1 MRLVPIVNIVM
12 GMFCF
17 IESLGNCLKE
27 WILQQE
33 KQSIVVE
40 GENGF
45 SVLLRRRRRRRRRE
59 IVAQTIQPQV
69 ESETE

>member
-45 SVLLRRRRRRRRRE
+45 SVLLRRRRRRRE